1 MATTFDTE
9 SLPPIPSPPA
19 NLFVREGRGAYAF
32 VARNIH
38 LIKRYWGW
46 EIAFFVFTV
55 ANSLSIMYIGK
66 AQQTTNAPEAT
77 QRLILYLGIGT
88 LVWSYLRAVFDSI
101 SEMIAWERWEGTIE
115 YTMMA
120 PVSRTTHLIGTAA
133 FSIVYGIARTGLLL
147 VILAAF
153 FHVDLTHTN
162 PLGAA
167 VVLLV
172 GSLSFVGVGMV
183 AAILPLLF
191 PERGAEMTFVISGIL
206 LLVSGVYYPVD
217 VLPGW
222 MQPAATV
229 SPATYVLEGMRDAI
243 LDGKGVTELG
253 GTLLP
258 LLIIGAVSIP
268 IGMWVFGVVE
278 RYAKRTGKLKRSG

>member
-1 MATTFDTE
+1 MVSTLDTQ
-9 SLPPIPSPPA
+9 SLPPVPPPPA
-19 NLFVREGRGAYAF
+19 SLFVREARGAHAF
-32 VARNIH
+32 VARNLH
-38 LIKRYWGW
+38 LVRRYWGW

-66 AQQTTNAPEAT
+66 AQQTTNSPEAT

-133 FSIVYGIARTGLLL
+133 FSIVYGIVRTGILL
-147 VILAAF
+147 VILASF

-183 AAILPLLF
+183 AAVLPLLF

-217 VLPGW
+217 IRPGW

-229 SPATYVLEGMRDAI
+229 SPATYVLRGMRAAI
-243 LDGKGVTELG
+243 LDGKGVTSLG

-258 LLIIGAVSIP
+258 LLIIGAASIP
-268 IGMWVFGVVE
+268 IGMWVFGIVE